1 MTNAEITQNDN
12 GSTKTRKTPFV
23 RPTGIGGTDA
33 NKLVHGEWLDLYDE
47 KTGRA
52 EPANLDDVLPVQMG
66 ITTEQ
71 FNREWFTRQTGMVVD
86 IHEKPIWYNDYV
98 YGSLDGTVR
107 KDLTILHAVFEAK
120 HTHAFNTS
128 AKKKVEFVDKYYP
141 QLQHY
146 MLVSKLPKAYL
157 SIFFGNMLW
166 EYVEILEDRK
176 FQSMLLKAYKYFWD
190 AVQKKK
196 PVATTW
202 KEFHGIEDES
212 VSE

>member
-1 MTNAEITQNDN
+1 MTDIEIIQNDIN
-12 GSTKTRKTPFV
+12 NTKTKKPRLE

-52 EPANLDDVLPVQMG
+52 EPVNLDDVLPVQMG

-71 FNREWFTRQTGMVVD
+71 FNREWFTKKTDMKID
-86 IHEKPIWYNDYV
+86 IQMSPIWYNDYV
-98 YGSLDGTVR
+98 YGSLDGIV
-107 KDLTILHAVFEAK
+107 HNNYAVFEAK

-157 SIFFGNMLW
+157 SIFFGNMHY
-166 EYVEILEDRK
+166 EYVEVLEDRK

-202 KEFHGIEDES
+202 KEFHGIEDEKLS
-212 VSE
+212 VS

>member
-1 MTNAEITQNDN
+1 MKNTEVIRNTN
-12 GSTKTRKTPFV
+12 GSTKIINLPSD

-33 NKLVHGEWLDLYDE
+33 NKLVHGEWLDLYNE
-47 KTGRA
+47 KTQVT
-52 EPANLDDVLPVQMG
+52 EPIDLSNVLPVQMG

-71 FNREWFTRQTGMVVD
+71 LNREWFTKQTNMKID
-86 IHEKPIWYNDYV
+86 IQMSPIWYNNYI
-98 YGSLDGTVR
+98 YGSLDGIV
-107 KDLTILHAVFEAK
+107 HNNYAVFEAK

-166 EYVEILEDRK
+166 EYVEVLEDRK
-176 FQSMLLKAYKYFWD
+176 FQSMLLKAYKYFWN
-190 AVQKKK
+190 AVEKKK
-196 PVATTW
+196 PIDNNW
-202 KEFHGIEDES
+202 KEFHGIKDET
-212 VSE
+212 VSK

>member
-1 MTNAEITQNDN
+1 MTNAEIIQNDN
-12 GSTKTRKTPFV
+12 GSTKIRKLPSD

-52 EPANLDDVLPVQMG
+52 EPVNLDDVLPVQMG

-71 FNREWFTRQTGMVVD
+71 FNREWFTKQTDMK
-86 IHEKPIWYNDYV
+86 INIQMSPIWYNDYI
-98 YGSLDGTVR
+98 YGSLDGIV
-107 KDLTILHAVFEAK
+107 HNNYAVFEAK

-157 SIFFGNMLW
+157 SIFFGNMHY
-166 EYVEILEDRK
+166 EYVEVLEDRK

-190 AVQKKK
+190 AVQKRK

>member
-1 MTNAEITQNDN
+1 MTDIEIIQNDIN
-12 GSTKTRKTPFV
+12 NTKTKKPRLE

-52 EPANLDDVLPVQMG
+52 EPVNLDDVLPVQMG

-71 FNREWFTRQTGMVVD
+71 FNREWFTKKTDMKID
-86 IHEKPIWYNDYV
+86 IQMSPIWYNDYV
-98 YGSLDGTVR
+98 YGSLDGIV
-107 KDLTILHAVFEAK
+107 HNNYAVFEAK

-157 SIFFGNMLW
+157 SIFFGNMHY
-166 EYVEILEDRK
+166 EYVEVLEDRK

-190 AVQKKK
+190 AVQKRK

-202 KEFHGIEDES
+202 KEFHGIEDEKLS
-212 VSE
+212 VS

>member
-1 MTNAEITQNDN
+1 M
-12 GSTKTRKTPFV
+12 
-23 RPTGIGGTDA
+23 
-33 NKLVHGEWLDLYDE
+33 
-47 KTGRA
+47 
-52 EPANLDDVLPVQMG
+52 
-66 ITTEQ
+66 
-71 FNREWFTRQTGMVVD
+71 
-86 IHEKPIWYNDYV
+86 YNDYV
-98 YGSLDGTVR
+98 YGSLDGIV
-107 KDLTILHAVFEAK
+107 HNNYAVFEAK

-157 SIFFGNMLW
+157 SIFFGNMHY
-166 EYVEILEDRK
+166 EYVEVLEDRK

>member
-1 MTNAEITQNDN
+1 MTNAEIIQNDN
-12 GSTKTRKTPFV
+12 GSTKTRKTRFV

-71 FNREWFTRQTGMVVD
+71 FNREWFTRQTDMK
-86 IHEKPIWYNDYV
+86 INIQEKPIWYNDYV
-98 YGSLDGTVR
+98 YGSLDGIV
-107 KDLTILHAVFEAK
+107 HNNYAVFEAK

-157 SIFFGNMLW
+157 SIFFGNMHY
-166 EYVEILEDRK
+166 EYVEVLEDRK

-212 VSE
+212 VSK